1 MRSHFHI
8 LTCSP
13 VLSPVHVSHCCLCL
27 LYFFL
32 FHHMFST
39 LTCPVI
45 SYSCGKPPERHMFLH
60 SPWAT
65 VQLEQPLIQKSL
77 SPHFY
82 LLLNSFTTP
91 VVRVQPCIS
100 DSVLFRCISDASP
113 KLFCILRHIAYRT
126 PHVMQLHIAPC
137 IRAST
142 HATSACLFVCLFTFV
157 TSARVACFVCLFPLP
172 DWFC

>member
-1 MRSHFHI
+1 MHSHFYI

-32 FHHMFST
+32 LHHMFST
-39 LTCPVI
+39 LMCLVI

-60 SPWAT
+60 SPWVT
-65 VQLEQPLIQKSL
+65 VQLEWHLIQKSL

-91 VVRVQPCIS
+91 VHPW
-100 DSVLFRCISDASP
+100 P
-113 KLFCILRHIAYRT
+113 NPT
-126 PHVMQLHIAPC
+126 PT
-137 IRAST
+137 R
-142 HATSACLFVCLFTFV
+142 
-157 TSARVACFVCLFPLP
+157 PLP
-172 DWFC
+172 FTANCPTAHLLSFGMSCPLTAIGQTGTCSVSHFFSCIPLS